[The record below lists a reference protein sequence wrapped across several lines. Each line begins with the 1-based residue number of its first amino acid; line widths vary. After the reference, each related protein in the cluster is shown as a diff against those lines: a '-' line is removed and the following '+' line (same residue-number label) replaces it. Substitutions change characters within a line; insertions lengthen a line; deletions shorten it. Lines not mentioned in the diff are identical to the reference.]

1 MSSRNLVL
9 NHDQIY
15 EEVRR
20 LRTENYQLR
29 KQNEKNT
36 RVMNQKTRIINKLT
50 RQLKKR
56 ELKEHEKVK
65 PVKKIPRQS
74 GKTYVP
80 NGKGWWHD
88 E

>member
-1 MSSRNLVL
+1 MKVGCVMNIKNLAL
-9 NHDQIY
+9 NHDQVY

-56 ELKEHEKVK
+56 DLKDSEKVK
-65 PVKKIPRQS
+65 SVEMI
-74 GKTYVP
+74 P